1 MLIRF
6 AMKEF
11 LSEKE
16 YENLS
21 KNTISA
27 YQMLF
32 DDFLSWTEKEGF
44 SRVTELTTRVIKNYL
59 TLCKTEKGNNPT
71 SLNTKRRQFRAWF
84 NFLVQED
91 IVESNPTD
99 PIKRAKEDIRIKT
112 FTDEEVKEILSHLR
126 RTKRREDTLFAV
138 RNYTIFLTL
147 IGTGLRASECTGLKW
162 SDIDLINRTLKVF
175 GKNRKE
181 QLVPLSEVLV
191 KELAFWREYCLSHF
205 NGELSQYVFVNQGN
219 KQFTVNGLKCW
230 FKRLAQIMDFPETRC
245 SAHSCR
251 HYFAKSWITSGGDI
265 STLSKVLRHTSIKT
279 TEKYLQFWGNEV
291 SEDNDKF
298 NPLNKIN
305 I

>member
-6 AMKEF
+6 AIKEF

-21 KNTISA
+21 QNTLKA

-32 DDFLSWTEKEGF
+32 DDFLIWCEGEDYTRITDIT
-44 SRVTELTTRVIKNYL
+44 SRALKNYL

-71 SLNTKRRQFRAWF
+71 SLNTKRRQFRAFF
-84 NFLVQED
+84 NFLKQEG
-91 IVESNPTD
+91 IIENNPTD
-99 PIKRAKEDIRIKT
+99 SIKRAKEDIRIKT

-126 RTKRREDTLFAV
+126 RTKRREDTFYAV

-147 IGTGLRASECTGLKW
+147 IGTGLRASELTSLKW
-162 SDIDLINRTLKVF
+162 TSVDLKQRSIKVF
-175 GKNRKE
+175 GKMRRE
-181 QLVPLSEVLV
+181 EVVPLSEQLV
-191 KELAFWREYCLSHF
+191 KELAYWKEYCMGQF
-205 NGELSQYVFVNQGN
+205 GELSTNVFPNQQN
-219 KQFTVNGLKCW
+219 KPFTVNGLKCW
-230 FKRLAQIMDFPETRC
+230 FKRLAQIMEFPETRC

-251 HYFAKSWITSGGDI
+251 HYFAKTWITSGGDI

-291 SEDNDKF
+291 SDDNDKF
-298 NPLNKIN
+298 NPLNRLSL
-305 I
+305 